1 MTQCS
6 LQLHVCLLC
15 NQRQCFIYQSSEALY
30 GGVLIYRR
38 KSSVYNHYTRQ
49 DCPMENTETILQYY
63 KYTLYHIYMR
73 SLKRSNLIKQKQPFC
88 CLESLC
94 FWLSF
99 ICTWND
105 LEICFIIYFLYSKWF
120 CKYFM
125 VSSQM
130 IKVKVAFGHYCLL
143 DKTKN
148 TQIV

>member
-1 MTQCS
+1 MFYLSKQWGSIRGGCS
-6 LQLHVCLLC
+6 YTEEKAVYIIIIHGKTVQWKTRKQSCSII
-15 NQRQCFIYQSSEALY
+15 NIQYTIY
-30 GGVLIYRR
+30 IYI
-38 KSSVYNHYTRQ
+38 YIY
-49 DCPMENTETILQYY
+49 
-63 KYTLYHIYMR
+63 IYMR

-130 IKVKVAFGHYCLL
+130 IKVRVAIGHYCLL
-143 DKTKN
+143 DRTKN